1 MPPGAV
7 TATTHLAAARVT
19 LGLYANA
26 ASVCYQGSRLSPRG
40 FALIAATWAAARI
53 LQAHEQTG
61 AGPDPDTL
69 CDMYA
74 ALAALED

>member
-1 MPPGAV
+1 MPPA
-7 TATTHLAAARVT
+7 TATTHLAAARVC

-26 ASVCYQGSRLSPRG
+26 AAICYQGTHLSPRG
-40 FALIAATWAAARI
+40 FSLIAATWAAARI

-61 AGPDPDTL
+61 AEPDPDTL

-74 ALAALED
+74 ALANL